1 MKRTIGLV
9 LCLALIFVISEDTQA
24 ATTVFLGKNV
34 NSYGKIDYN
43 GVKDSGNIDDTLVS
57 LTYTGKVKLV
67 ITNEFGEWHGNSGKE
82 HLEILDIQA
91 GYPVVNDRSGILYL
105 TLTAFKYSGFENY
118 SPPFIDKH
126 EADGGLLGFEM
137 IGFPTDRI
145 QIEFGWHR
153 AVGGSYRIDL
163 SNFSLDMYLLK
174 LKIQYLLTDNLGIV
188 IFTQLRDF
196 NSQSDTLNV
205 SEKIN
210 TTTLGFIY
218 RL

>member
-9 LCLALIFVISEDTQA
+9 LCLALIFVISKDTQA
-24 ATTVFLGKNV
+24 ATNVLLGKNV
-34 NSYGKIDYN
+34 DGYGKIDYN
-43 GVKDSGNIDDTLVS
+43 GVKDSGNIDDNLVS

-67 ITNEFGEWHGNSGKE
+67 ITNQFGELYGNSGKE
-82 HLEILDIQA
+82 HIEMLDIQA
-91 GYPVVNDRSGILYL
+91 GYPVVNDQSGILYL
-105 TLTAFKYSGFENY
+105 TLTAIKYTGFQNY
-118 SPPFIDKH
+118 SAPFIDEH

-145 QIEFGWHR
+145 QFEFGWHR
-153 AVGGSYRIDL
+153 AVGGSYRINH
-163 SNFSLDMYLLK
+163 SNSSLDMNLLK

-205 SEKIN
+205 SERIN
-210 TTTLGFIY
+210 STTLGFIY